1 MYFQEPKALTP
12 SLMVQGDKLF
22 DLQHVTLKTMLDGQA
37 VTTPPDY
44 LTAVAS
50 LIALYYVFNV
60 AFARDH
66 QKTLHFL
73 SAHVCQLEPY
83 KPTQPLL
90 KVTNYL
96 YTD

>member
-1 MYFQEPKALTP
+1 MK
-12 SLMVQGDKLF
+12 VQGENLEKLF
-22 DLQHVTLKTMLDGQA
+22 DLQHVTLKTMLDGRA

-50 LIALYYVFNV
+50 LIAMYWVFNV

-73 SAHVCQLEPY
+73 TAHVCQLEPY